1 MKSVKILLSVALAV
15 VGVVAMAQ
23 DFSWKISAKKYLD
36 IYQKITG

>member
-23 DFSWKISAKKYLD
+23 DFSDDAKY
-36 IYQKITG
+36 G